1 MKEEL
6 LEPKLYSQA
15 PPVCL
20 KPGCGGEVFIPH
32 EDGWQCFNCMKIIYK
47 ADERGKK
54 NVVVIRYDRNKQE
67 GDLRLKNLV
76 KRILSPGYRRSCQ
89 IVRYIDKGYSHQEAL
104 AKVGA
109 IEI

>member
-15 PPVCL
+15 PSVCL
-20 KPGCGGEVFIPH
+20 KPGCGGRVFIPH

-47 ADERGKK
+47 ANDKVKK
-54 NVVVIRYDRNKQE
+54 NVAIKRYSHNNQE
-67 GDLRLKNLV
+67 VDMRLKNIV
-76 KRILSPGYRRSCQ
+76 KRMLSPEYRRSCQ
-89 IVRYIDKGYSHQEAL
+89 IVRCIDKGYSHQEAL